1 MASTSVTT
9 VGGVM
14 IVTQVIPKGDSS
26 IPLESVAASVEQTPP
41 PVMKTTPPATVTPS
55 TSTKTDTEAASPLQV
70 EPQCLGVAQI
80 FVGLLCVLFS
90 LTAVY
95 TRVLILYAP
104 FSLGAIFVVS
114 GTLAVAAGRRTS
126 VGLVWTSLMFNITS
140 VLLGLA
146 GLIYLCL
153 LMATT
158 PPSEMFCGFQTYNI
172 DWMRRCVGKLW
183 MLDRAL
189 YGLLGLLLVLLVLQV
204 CVSVTVCVISGR
216 VIKRHNRY
224 TPIKVETDDDRTLL
238 DPQHSSEHNLHAQS
252 P

>member
-1 MASTSVTT
+1 MSRSGQPT
-9 VGGVM
+9 VQHLLGRQSRNRDHMVGLSWV
-14 IVTQVIPKGDSS
+14 
-26 IPLESVAASVEQTPP
+26 LELTGELLQYLQSLLVA
-41 PVMKTTPPATVTPS
+41 
-55 TSTKTDTEAASPLQV
+55 LLYQV
-70 EPQCLGVAQI
+70 E
-80 FVGLLCVLFS
+80 GLRDTTIREIRDRAAMLAELRPVQQ
-90 LTAVY
+90 
-95 TRVLILYAP
+95 
-104 FSLGAIFVVS
+104 FVVS